1 MLNRASI
8 LRTTRGNK
16 GGYLLTKKAGEITVG
31 DILRATEGNLAPI
44 ACLEYEVNDCPR
56 KAQCSTLYVWEG
68 LYQQITGYLDSITL
82 QDIADRDRNGD
93 DYSI

>member
-1 MLNRASI
+1 M
-8 LRTTRGNK
+8 
-16 GGYLLTKKAGEITVG
+16 LTKKAGEITVG
-31 DILRATEGNLAPI
+31 DILRATEGSLAPI

-68 LYQQITGYLDSITL
+68 LYRQITGYLDSITV
-82 QDIADRDRNGD
+82 QDIADREGNGD